1 VFDNKKQRKEEEED
15 EEGVWLDM
23 VLSGCGVL

>member
-15 EEGVWLDM
+15 EEWVWLDM

>member
-1 VFDNKKQRKEEEED
+1 VFDNKKQRKEEEDD